1 MAGLIQPTGTLAM
14 KLAHI
19 YLYPIKSLDGIEVS
33 EATILPSGALQHDRE
48 WAIVDSQGK
57 FVNGKR
63 TAEIHKLR
71 SRFDLAAG
79 TVTIRGESSSEAETF
94 DLVRNR
100 PALESWLSQ
109 FFGFAVQLVQNS
121 DVGFPD
127 DLDSPGPTVI
137 STETL
142 QTVAAW
148 FPGLDLEQTRSRFR
162 TNLEI
167 ADVEPFWED
176 RLFGAD
182 DRLIP
187 FQIGEVTFGGV
198 NPCQRCVV
206 PTRNPT
212 TGEKT
217 EQFQNQFLQKR
228 QETLPDWVA
237 RSRFNHF
244 FRLAVNTR
252 LTAEQAGK
260 VLRVGDP
267 IALLDP

>member
-1 MAGLIQPTGTLAM
+1 MGGLIQPTVTPAM
-14 KLAHI
+14 HLAHI
-19 YLYPIKSLDGIEVS
+19 YLYPIKSLDGLSVP
-33 EATILPSGALQHDRE
+33 EATILPSGALRGDRE
-48 WAIVDSQGK
+48 WAIVDQQGK

-63 TAEIHKLR
+63 TAKIHKLR
-71 SRFDLAAG
+71 SQFDLGAG
-79 TVTIRGESSSEAETF
+79 TIAIRVQGNSQPETF
-94 DLVRNR
+94 SLESDR

-121 DVGFPD
+121 EVGFPD
-127 DLDSPGPTVI
+127 DLESPGPTVI
-137 STETL
+137 SSETL

-187 FQIGEVTFGGV
+187 FQIGEVELGGV

-206 PTRNPT
+206 PTRDPI

-217 EQFQNQFLQKR
+217 EQFQQQFVQKR
-228 QETLPDWVA
+228 QKALPEWA
-237 RSRFNHF
+237 ERSRFNHF

-252 LTAEQAGK
+252 LTAAQAGK
-260 VLRVGDP
+260 VLRIGDLGQ
-267 IALLDP
+267 ITT

>member
-19 YLYPIKSLDGIEVS
+19 YLYPIKSLDSIAVS
-33 EATILPSGALQHDRE
+33 EATILPSGALQGDRE

-57 FVNGKR
+57 YVNGKR

-71 SRFDLAAG
+71 SQFDLAAR
-79 TVTIRGESSSEAETF
+79 TMTIGVESNSQTETF
-94 DLVRNR
+94 GLEGDR

-109 FFGFAVQLVQNS
+109 FFGFAVQLVRNS

-142 QTVAAW
+142 ETVAAW

-167 ADVEPFWED
+167 AGIEPFWED
-176 RLFGAD
+176 RLFGGD

-187 FQIGEVTFGGV
+187 FQIGEVNVRRSQPLSALRGSDPQSHYGRK
-198 NPCQRCVV
+198 NGAIPKAI
-206 PTRNPT
+206 PTKTSGNLARLGSAIAIQPLLSIGRQHQIGRN
-212 TGEKT
+212 
-217 EQFQNQFLQKR
+217 
-228 QETLPDWVA
+228 
-237 RSRFNHF
+237 RSRKS
-244 FRLAVNTR
+244 LASRRSDRAT
-252 LTAEQAGK
+252 
-260 VLRVGDP
+260 
-267 IALLDP
+267 